1 MWGGAWALCRA
12 RSCSERGTSLATR
25 VHSSQR
31 AALAV
36 ARMFS
41 STPTSRPTGSCK
53 RLCAIT
59 SGHHCAVSMHV
70 FYWFHLHLQP
80 TTRAQ
85 VGVHL
90 IGLVLGDPYAVAM
103 IPAQDWY
110 RKTAVSVLYEEGDAG
125 PTVTTHQLSH
135 TSHPTMNEPSS
146 TRPREHSSMQYEGCE
161 APQGKE
167 ISEGGP
173 CIWHYRAL
181 DPTMAQS
188 GIGP

>member
-1 MWGGAWALCRA
+1 MCGGAWALCRA

-41 STPTSRPTGSCK
+41 SRPTSRPTGSCK

-110 RKTAVSVLYEEGDAG
+110 RKIRRCKCTLRGGGCRPDCDNS
-125 PTVTTHQLSH
+125 PIITHIAPNH
-135 TSHPTMNEPSS
+135 ERTIFDSS
-146 TRPREHSSMQYEGCE
+146 TR
-161 APQGKE
+161 
-167 ISEGGP
+167 
-173 CIWHYRAL
+173 AL
-181 DPTMAQS
+181 INAVR
-188 GIGP
+188 GL